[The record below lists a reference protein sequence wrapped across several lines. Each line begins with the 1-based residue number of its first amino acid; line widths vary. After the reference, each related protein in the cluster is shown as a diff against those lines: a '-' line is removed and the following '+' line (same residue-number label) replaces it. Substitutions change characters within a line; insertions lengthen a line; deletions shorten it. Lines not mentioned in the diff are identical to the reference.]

1 MSETKRYTP
10 YRSILHNPGL
20 QHNCTSLPGMSLLL
34 NVYREDGMAPRR
46 LVVHVGAGR
55 RPIEGPILEAGHGLL
70 LGPDG
75 PGCDA
80 DLQKK

>member
-1 MSETKRYTP
+1 
-10 YRSILHNPGL
+10 
-20 QHNCTSLPGMSLLL
+20 MSLLL
-34 NVYREDGMAPRR
+34 NVYREDGVAPRG